1 MENLYGRSVIPPEQ
15 IIGKLRE
22 VDVLVG
28 REATEVEACRHIGG
42 VSALPRA
49 SDCADRRWAAAHGAV
64 VGARLHAAAGPPHP
78 LRQAHQVLN
87 RCQSS
92 RLSAPVPPLPASHH
106 PQGAVACTF
115 SSLAEPATPVRT
127 SSPNSSRPA
136 TRSPPWPGPTR
147 LRQRRPR
154 SAPTCV
160 VGILPTSMGSRRRLR
175 SPTASSTSG
184 IGLNCSRPVGSPP

>member
-64 VGARLHAAAGPPHP
+64 VGARLHADAGPHRYHHFPHHITHKE
-78 LRQAHQVLN
+78 Q
-87 RCQSS
+87 
-92 RLSAPVPPLPASHH
+92 
-106 PQGAVACTF
+106 
-115 SSLAEPATPVRT
+115 
-127 SSPNSSRPA
+127 
-136 TRSPPWPGPTR
+136 
-147 LRQRRPR
+147 
-154 SAPTCV
+154 
-160 VGILPTSMGSRRRLR
+160 
-175 SPTASSTSG
+175 
-184 IGLNCSRPVGSPP
+184 